1 MAQIFLNMSNV
12 FVTPGGSGIIEHKKK
27 SRRGR
32 PHTQKMFKIKYT
44 TTDGAVK
51 TRNIKASSEQAAMGK
66 ISDIAQHHYT
76 ITEDIETGK
85 QLENALEAKE
95 TIMTI

>member
-1 MAQIFLNMSNV
+1 
-12 FVTPGGSGIIEHKKK
+12 
-27 SRRGR
+27 
-32 PHTQKMFKIKYT
+32 MFKIKYT